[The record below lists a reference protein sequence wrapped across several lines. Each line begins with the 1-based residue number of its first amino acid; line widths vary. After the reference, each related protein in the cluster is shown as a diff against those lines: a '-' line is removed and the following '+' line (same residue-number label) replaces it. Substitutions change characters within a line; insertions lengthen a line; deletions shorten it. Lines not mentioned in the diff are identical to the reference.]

1 MCLKWRR
8 CVEVCGDVQRC
19 AEECGGVWEVV
30 CGGVRRCVE
39 HNLVEMGE
47 MEEV

>member
-1 MCLKWRR
+1 
-8 CVEVCGDVQRC
+8 VEVCGDVQRC